1 MGVGMT
7 KGKKERPPAVARE
20 LVRWVVGRDEAPTAL
35 GELGETFSRRGKD
48 RGFTRARLWYWRQSL
63 GFVLRAPLLR
73 RERREET
80 MRWFGDLGGDVR
92 WAIRGLKSRPT
103 FTAVAV
109 ATLAL
114 GIGANSAIFSLVSS
128 YFLTP
133 LPYHAPDDVVLI
145 WETRRNSDEVMTVS
159 PGNYFTWREGTESF
173 DDVAAFNV
181 NRVVLSGD
189 GLAEGVTASVV
200 TPHFFEVLGT
210 PAALGRTFDQAGA
223 IEANGALVVLGHSL
237 WVRRYGSDP
246 AVVGR
251 DIRVN
256 GTPHTVVGVMPPTF
270 RQPERRLTWQSTELW
285 RPLLLE
291 SRHDDFDSRYLRTV
305 ARLRSEVSADQAQAE
320 MDLMSRR
327 MAQAY
332 PDQNGGRNI
341 LVRTLDQYLMSDA
354 RSTLWMLLI
363 AGGTVL
369 LIVCANVANLTLA
382 RGEERRREFAV
393 RAALGSGRRRLLR
406 QVAVEGVV
414 LALAGAALGA
424 LFVLAG
430 RDVLQSVQARFFT
443 GLVDASIDGRVVAF
457 TTALAV
463 FAGVLFCLPMA
474 RAASRPNLRESLG
487 EGSQRAGR
495 RGGSVATQNLLI
507 VGQVALATTV
517 VVVAGLLS
525 RSFNELVNV
534 APGFQAEDVVT
545 FNVGAPSARYEDSDA
560 VRQYLQDIWT
570 EVESVPGVQAVGM
583 ISDMPFTTENRWQ
596 SLHLEGQPYDAQT
609 APRAEFHAVLPEYFD
624 VMGIPIVSGELPGD
638 AWEASGEVPILIN
651 RRMSESFWSGMDPMG
666 QSFTLA
672 PDEDVTY
679 RVTGV
684 VGNVLDDGFDAV
696 PEPIFYMPWGGR
708 PQRSMAVVART
719 NGKSPEVL
727 QGIRAAVARVDPD
740 IPAAELRP
748 LDALL
753 AETVARPRAASLIGG
768 TFALLALLVAASGIH
783 GVLSYTVQRRTSE
796 IGIRSALGATGGQLV
811 SMVLG
816 QSTRLVAMGLV
827 LGLVAA
833 LATGRFLS
841 GLLFG
846 VRSWDPITL
855 AATVVVLGTVGTV
868 AAWLPARRAV
878 KIDPKDAL
886 HSG

>member
-1 MGVGMT
+1 MGVGMNR
-7 KGKKERPPAVARE
+7 KNGVSPAIARG
-20 LVRWVVGRDEAPTAL
+20 LVGWAVGEDEAPTAV
-35 GELGETFSRRGKD
+35 GELEESFCRHREAHGLA
-48 RGFTRARLWYWRQSL
+48 RAQIWYWRQSL

-80 MRWFGDLGGDVR
+80 MGWFGDLGGDVR

-109 ATLAL
+109 ATLAM

-128 YFLTP
+128 YFLRP
-133 LPYHAPDDVVLI
+133 LPYDNPDDVVLL
-145 WETRRNSDEVMTVS
+145 WETQRNSHEVMTVS
-159 PGNYFTWREGTESF
+159 PGNYFTWREDTESF

-181 NRVVLSGD
+181 NRVTLSGD

-200 TPHFFEVLGT
+200 TPHFFDVLGAS
-210 PAALGRTFDQAGA
+210 AALGRTFDQAGA
-223 IEANGALVVLGHSL
+223 SEADGALVVLGHSL

-291 SRHDDFDSRYLRTV
+291 GRHDDFDSRYLRTV
-305 ARLRSEVSADQAQAE
+305 ARLRPEVSVDQAQAE
-320 MDLMSRR
+320 MDLVSGR

-332 PDQNGGRNI
+332 PDQNGGRSI

-354 RSTLWMLLI
+354 RSTLWMLLV

-414 LALAGAALGA
+414 LALAGAMVGTLC
-424 LFVLAG
+424 VLAG

-443 GLVDASIDGRVVAF
+443 GLVDVSIDARVVAF
-457 TTALAV
+457 TVTLAV
-463 FAGVLFCLPMA
+463 FAGLLFGVPMA
-474 RAASRPNLRESLG
+474 RAASRPNLREGLG
-487 EGSQRAGR
+487 DGSQRAGR
-495 RGGSVATQNLLI
+495 RGSSVATQNLLI
-507 VGQVALATTV
+507 VGQVALATSV

-525 RSFNELVNV
+525 RSFSELVNV
-534 APGFQAEDVVT
+534 PPGFQAEGVVT
-545 FNVGAPSARYEDSDA
+545 FSVGAPSARYESPDG
-560 VRQYLQDIWT
+560 VRQYLQDIWA
-570 EVESVPGVQAVGM
+570 EVESVPGVRAVGM

-624 VMGIPIVSGELPGD
+624 VMRIPIVSGGLPGD
-638 AWEASGEVPILIN
+638 AWEASEEVPVLVN
-651 RRMSESFWSGMDPMG
+651 RRMAESFWAGVDPLG
-666 QSFTLA
+666 QGFTLA
-672 PDEDVTY
+672 GDGVAY

-684 VGNVLDDGFDAV
+684 VGNVLDDGYDAA
-696 PEPIFYMPWGGR
+696 PEPIFYVPWGAM
-708 PQRSMAVVART
+708 PQRGMAVVART
-719 NGKSPEVL
+719 DRRSPEVL
-727 QGIRAAVARVDPD
+727 QGIRVAVARVDPD
-740 IPAAELRP
+740 IPAAELQP
-748 LDALL
+748 LEALL

-768 TFALLALLVAASGIH
+768 AFALLALLVAAAGIH
-783 GVLSYTVQRRTSE
+783 GVLSYTVQRRTPE
-796 IGIRSALGATGGQLV
+796 IGIRAALGATGGQLT

-827 LGLVAA
+827 LGIVAA
-833 LATGRFLS
+833 LAAGRLLS

-846 VRSWDPITL
+846 VRNWDPVTL
-855 AATVVVLGTVGTV
+855 AITVVVLGTVGTL

-878 KIDPKDAL
+878 KIDPKNAL